1 MQPIAGAS
9 RFLRRCPPVPGSSRT
24 DANVFVRCSCEGDSY
39 IDLSTGAYD
48 KLGTRDEGMVRS
60 LFGTLLAF
68 HRTRTESYS
77 LQFDISWSF
86 VD

>member
-1 MQPIAGAS
+1 M
-9 RFLRRCPPVPGSSRT
+9 FPPVPGSSRT
-24 DANVFVRCSCEGDSY
+24 DAKVSMRCSCEGDSY

-60 LFGTLLAF
+60 LFRILPAF
-68 HRTRTESYS
+68 HRTSTESYV
-77 LQFDISWSF
+77 LQFDISWFF